1 VATNEESFRLKARG
15 VPRYVGQWYS
25 DFQQA
30 NGGQELVGMKHILLA
45 LGLAIERERIPK
57 KALGDLILEAVTRL
71 DGENARNR
79 LLAWIDR
86 NHRMSEFGLYGIW
99 VRMPKENGHDANPQ
113 ETEHA
118 EPTTT

>member
-79 LLAWIDR
+79 LLSWIEK

-99 VRMPKENGHDANPQ
+99 VRMPNGHENPQ